1 MKTFLISIILLGLT
15 VGLSPTLSSQT
26 PTSTPLGTTTEEI
39 ATTTTTEG
47 TAATTTTVETTTTTT
62 TEEIVTEEPLSCS
75 FPDYYCNPTAPD
87 LIRKVEDVPVNSAKE
102 CQDLCKRQVQT
113 VHVKVF
119 YCHNYSETSNPMTAG
134 LFCKDFTFFDF
145 RGIKTCF
152 LLKGCTDKRPRC
164 TVPSACVSGRSSAC
178 GKYCPQLTHHEG
190 EHVAWRCQGGINP
203 YKENIP
209 AGTPCYA
216 K

>member
-15 VGLSPTLSSQT
+15 VGLSPTLSPT
-26 PTSTPLGTTTEEI
+26 PQGTTTEE
-39 ATTTTTEG
+39 AVTSTTAEDAVTPTTTEE
-47 TAATTTTVETTTTTT
+47 TATTTT

-102 CQDLCKRQVQT
+102 CQDLCKRQVPT

-152 LLKGCTDKRPRC
+152 LLRDCTDKRPRC

-178 GKYCPQLTHHEG
+178 GKYCPKISHHEE
-190 EHVAWRCQGGINP
+190 EHIAWRCQGGINP